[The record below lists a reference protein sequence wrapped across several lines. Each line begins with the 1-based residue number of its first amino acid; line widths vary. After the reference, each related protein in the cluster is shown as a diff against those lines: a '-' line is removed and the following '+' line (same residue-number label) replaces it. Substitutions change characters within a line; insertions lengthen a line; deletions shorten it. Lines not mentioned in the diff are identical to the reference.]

1 MELSFFIY
9 LESLH
14 IGRVLDVEEG
24 KVSYII
30 GTVFC
35 ENVDRPNV
43 FEEVEKDQVDTFIYY
58 LNRLTSIDIQL

>member
-1 MELSFFIY
+1 M
-9 LESLH
+9 
-14 IGRVLDVEEG
+14 LDVEEG

-58 LNRLTSIDIQL
+58 LNRLTFIDIEL